1 MNKQRGIT
9 LIELMVVV
17 AIIGILA
24 AIAYPSYTQYV
35 QRSNR
40 SEAMNEL
47 VRIANLQEQFFA
59 DNRRY
64 AVDLTEL
71 GFPAAT
77 SLTENALYQI
87 QVSAAAAR
95 TFTLTATGQGVQATD
110 ACVTMSIDQAGAKTA
125 SAQNCWR

>member
-1 MNKQRGIT
+1 MKQRGVT
-9 LIELMVVV
+9 LIELLIAV

-24 AIAYPSYTQYV
+24 GIAYPSYTQYV

-47 VRIANLQEQFFA
+47 TRIANLQEQFFA

-71 GFPAAT
+71 GFPAVT
-77 SLTENALYQI
+77 TLSETGLYQI
-87 QVSAAAAR
+87 QVTAAAGR
-95 TFTLTATGQGVQATD
+95 TFTLTATGQGVQAND
-110 ACVTMSIDQAGAKTA
+110 ACATMSINQAGAKTA

>member
-1 MNKQRGIT
+1 MKQRGIT

-47 VRIANLQEQFFA
+47 VRVANLQEQFFA

-71 GFPAAT
+71 GFQAPT

-87 QVSAAAAR
+87 EVTAAAAR
-95 TFTLTATGQGVQATD
+95 TFTLTATGQGVQAND